1 MWLALDTSL
10 DVCTLALI
18 EAGEVVAETQQI
30 IGKGHAEILPLL
42 LETLLHQN
50 AHPNIHAIAVCVG
63 PGSFTGLRVGLAAAK
78 ALGLAW
84 TVPVHGVSSLAAVAH
99 AAQAKYIGPTLIVHD
114 AKRGQVYAQ
123 QFDGQ
128 ALHDVQA
135 MLPQQ
140 AADIAAKFALP
151 IAGSGVAMLHQFAPA
166 LIAIDCGAY
175 PQPLSLVSCAHL
187 PADPLYVRPPDAQTL
202 AQRGLA

>member
-10 DVCTLALI
+10 DACTIALV
-18 EAGEVVAETQQI
+18 EAGYVGAEAQQI

-42 LETLLHQN
+42 LDELLRQN
-50 AHPNIHAIAVCVG
+50 EHPKIDAVAVCVG

-84 TVPVHGVSSLAAVAH
+84 SVPIHGVSSLDAVAH
-99 AAQAKYIGPTLIVHD
+99 AAGLNHRGAMLIVHD

-123 QFDGQ
+123 SFGHD
-128 ALHDVQA
+128 ALADMQA

-140 AADIAAKFALP
+140 AAAIAAQYALP
-151 IAGSGVAMLHQFAPA
+151 IAGSGVALLHQQIPQ

-175 PQPLSLVSCAHL
+175 PQPVSLVACAYL